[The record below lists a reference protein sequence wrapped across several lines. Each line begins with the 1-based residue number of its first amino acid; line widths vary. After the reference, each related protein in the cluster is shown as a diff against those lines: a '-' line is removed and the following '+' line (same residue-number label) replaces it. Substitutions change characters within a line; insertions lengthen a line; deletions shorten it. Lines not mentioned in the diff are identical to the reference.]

1 MVEVMTVDDAKR
13 RLGKQV
19 YSYEL
24 MCLVDRVSASHSVIL
39 YVHAEAML
47 FMKRFP
53 VSIEELKNGKS

>member
-39 YVHAEAML
+39 YVRRGYAFHETIPGQYRRT
-47 FMKRFP
+47 K
-53 VSIEELKNGKS
+53 EW